1 MLQGILKAAAKGFV
15 SIFGVAQ
22 KLRKPRQQSTNEL
35 TSSRRRNCSITASG
49 ELQIQ
54 MRYRSSKPIAN
65 ADTPIKTL
73 NDIGTNAYFNT
84 ALESLT
90 SEFEAESVC
99 VGGLYG
105 FVITAM

>member
-105 FVITAM
+105 FVITAV